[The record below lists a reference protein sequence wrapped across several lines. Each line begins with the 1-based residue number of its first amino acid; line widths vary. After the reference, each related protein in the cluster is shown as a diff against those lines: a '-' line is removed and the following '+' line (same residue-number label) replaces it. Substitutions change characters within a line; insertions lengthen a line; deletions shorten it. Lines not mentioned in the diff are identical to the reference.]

1 MKRHC
6 TQVRGNE
13 MQQQEGTRESG
24 TDKIVLDLSDNPIQE
39 TRLIVVLSEMVKTA
53 IEKAE
58 ASETNDHE
66 STGRGPECQSK
77 GFGDASTL

>member
-39 TRLIVVLSEMVKTA
+39 TRFIVVLSEMVKTA

-66 STGRGPECQSK
+66 PTGRVPGRESK
-77 GFGDASTL
+77 GVADASTP